1 MKMLEYGLVL
11 CEDDQDIV
19 DIYAKGMMEALRVDG
34 CTVTRGIG
42 YWKGKC
48 ETTHTIC
55 VCKPEHV
62 GGRDKY
68 MLASLADAY
77 MRTHNQESVMT
88 FIRETDVVFV
98 C

>member
-42 YWKGKC
+42 YWKGKR
-48 ETTHTIC
+48 ETTHTISI
-55 VCKPEHV
+55 CKPPHV
-62 GGRDKY
+62 GGRDKF
-68 MLASLADAY
+68 MLSCVADSY
-77 MRTHNQESVMT
+77 KQVRNQESVMT
-88 FIRETDVVFV
+88 FIREVAVVFV
-98 C
+98 